1 MMNSHRTDSRPGRIG
16 LRAVLVATTMLL
28 SVAYALPDNSTQGVA
43 RHALVVGNAD
53 YKFAP
58 PLSNSGND
66 SRDICAS
73 LKKLGY
79 QATCAVDVKTRGAF
93 KDLVGNFVQSVKKGD
108 VILFYFAGHGI
119 EMEGENYLVPTAA
132 EFRSRGA
139 FEDQA
144 VRVNYIL
151 DELAGTGSRLSVII
165 LDACRDNPFGAKSRS
180 AVGRGLAVPDR
191 APAGSVI
198 IFPTSPGK
206 AAQDGAG
213 DARNGLFTKHLLTHM
228 RTPGIEL
235 ESMFKRVIEGVKT
248 ESEKSGM
255 PQIPWMNMSFTGE
268 YCFAGCVDREADA
281 REKAQLASRTK
292 DLEAQLALQQRQSD
306 EFRSKMK
313 EMEVRLAARQ
323 QSTAQDSVE
332 FKRLEAERSELAKKV
347 ALLESQDQGL
357 KKAQQSLNTYRGNEG
372 ELARIE
378 QNLSVQQKRLK
389 ELDAQLGASRSTKT
403 DSSQKVAELRKERD
417 ELRALVK
424 GLLAQKKRL
433 ENAEA
438 ELANVARVT
447 KESEQLNNELAQ
459 YRDRLAT
466 LEKSATEKERQL
478 SAERTLRVEVE
489 GKLKDAKKETVRGAA
504 VVAPAF

>member
-1 MMNSHRTDSRPGRIG
+1 MMNCHWTDRRLSHI
-16 LRAVLVATTMLL
+16 VLWVVLISSMTLL
-28 SVAYALPDNSTQGVA
+28 SPPFAFADNSSQGGA

-93 KDLVGNFVQSVKKGD
+93 RDLVSNFVQSVKKGD

-119 EMEGENYLVPTAA
+119 EMDGENYLVPTAA

-213 DARNGLFTKHLLTHM
+213 DARNGLFTKHLLAHM

-281 REKAQLASRTK
+281 REKAHLASRTK

-313 EMEVRLAARQ
+313 EMEVRLASRQ
-323 QSTAQDSVE
+323 QTTAQDSPE
-332 FKRLEAERSELAKKV
+332 FKRLESERTELAKKV
-347 ALLESQDQGL
+347 AMLESQGQGL
-357 KKAQQSLNTYRGNEG
+357 KKAQQSLHTYRNSEG
-372 ELARIE
+372 DLTRVEQELA
-378 QNLSVQQKRLK
+378 VQQKRLK
-389 ELDAQLGASRSTKT
+389 ELDAQLSANRSAKIDT
-403 DSSQKVAELRKERD
+403 QKVAELRKERD
-417 ELRALVK
+417 ELRLLVK

-433 ENAEA
+433 EGAEA

-447 KESEQLNNELAQ
+447 KESEQLNKELAQ
-459 YRDRLAT
+459 YRDQLAA
-466 LEKSATEKERQL
+466 LEKKATEREGQL
-478 SAERTLRVEVE
+478 SIERTLRAEVE
-489 GKLKDAKKETVRGAA
+489 GKLKEAKKETVRGAA